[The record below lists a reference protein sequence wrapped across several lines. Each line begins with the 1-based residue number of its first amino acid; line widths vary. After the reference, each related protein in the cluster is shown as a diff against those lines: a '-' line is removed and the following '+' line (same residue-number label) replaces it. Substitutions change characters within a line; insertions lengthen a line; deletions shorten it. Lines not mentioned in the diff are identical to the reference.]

1 MKRKMI
7 AAALAGMMMVSLAAC
22 GQREPG
28 MDAASEEIQNLVQ
41 TGTLEDY
48 GNYVRS
54 LGQYAGLEINV
65 PEYTVTAEQLEEFK
79 EQAVQFY
86 NSYYG
91 NGEAAAEWTDE
102 IAKAVSGGKYESA
115 KEYEAYVKETLEED
129 AREKQEQA
137 FLDGIWEK
145 ILENTDLG
153 ELPMDEIEED
163 AQSYYESQKK
173 QFEYYATYYSQSY
186 EDYLADQL
194 DMTDEQFRQYC
205 SDVALTEK
213 KRVYIASEIFREQNM
228 SLDDEAF
235 SKGVSELVEKFGYDS
250 SEEFVEKFGE
260 DYIREYLVHE
270 MVNDYLLEN
279 NVMNVEK

>member
-65 PEYTVTAEQLEEFK
+65 PELKVQDLEEFK

-86 NSYYG
+86 NSYYS
-91 NGEAAAEWTDE
+91 NGEAATQWGDD
-102 IAKAVSGGKYESA
+102 IAKAISGGQYETA
-115 KEYEAYVKETLEED
+115 EEYEKYVQETLEQNAKDEQ
-129 AREKQEQA
+129 KQA

-145 ILENTDLG
+145 ILATTDLG

-163 AQSYYESQKK
+163 AQSYYETQKER
-173 QFEYYATYYSQSY
+173 FEYYATYYSESY
-186 EDYLADQL
+186 ETYLQEQMG
-194 DMTDEQFRQYC
+194 MTDEQFREYC

-213 KRVYIASEIFREQNM
+213 KRVYIASEIFRELNM
-228 SLDDEAF
+228 TLDDAAF
-235 SKGVSELVEKFGYDS
+235 SKGVSELAEKFGYDS

-270 MVNDYLLEN
+270 MVNDWLLEN
-279 NVMNVEK
+279 NVMNVEE